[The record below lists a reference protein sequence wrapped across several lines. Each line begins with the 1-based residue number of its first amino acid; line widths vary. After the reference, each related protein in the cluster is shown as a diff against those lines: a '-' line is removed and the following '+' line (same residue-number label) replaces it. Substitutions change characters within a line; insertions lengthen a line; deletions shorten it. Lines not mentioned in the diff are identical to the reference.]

1 MAYRSLREKGHVDR
15 RVIGVAIQQITPPLA
30 RGLGLPRAKGLVV
43 CDLVP
48 RGPGEEA
55 GLRIGDVIVEADG
68 WPILTPSQLDGSLYS
83 HDLRQPLRFGVLRG
97 VKRLDVPVEV
107 REEEHQADAL
117 LDPQDTQKNLV
128 RPLGILA
135 VTVTPE
141 LIDRLGS
148 LRIGSGAAVL
158 ARTADMPTLDLAAG
172 DVVHAVNGAPV
183 LSVEA
188 LREALAGMKRG
199 DSVVLQIERRG
210 GFEFVAFEMS

>member
-1 MAYRSLREKGHVDR
+1 
-15 RVIGVAIQQITPPLA
+15 
-30 RGLGLPRAKGLVV
+30 
-43 CDLVP
+43 
-48 RGPGEEA
+48 
-55 GLRIGDVIVEADG
+55 
-68 WPILTPSQLDGSLYS
+68 
-83 HDLRQPLRFGVLRG
+83 VLRG
-97 VKRLDVPVEV
+97 VKRLEVAVAV

-117 LDPQDTQKNLV
+117 LDPKDPQKNLV

-135 VTVTPE
+135 VSVTPE
-141 LIDRLGS
+141 LLARLGS

-183 LSVEA
+183 ESVET
-188 LREALAGMKRG
+188 LREALAGMRRG